1 MLFFFKLFRGA
12 RATGHVFF
20 LNRGRARNKGL
31 AFSGYVGPMTTVA
44 VVPTTPQILDFSIP
58 ARTQDKQT
66 IIVTGNVKVA
76 LVPATAVSKFDFTV
90 NTKDGSYLSPWDQ
103 PLRAIV
109 IEHVL
114 GPVRE
119 KAKELGVEAAIQ
131 AHKDFEDLIKTRISE
146 RGNPLAGK
154 GVNVESCSVAKV
166 DASDKEVEQSIGAK
180 QRQEM
185 LAQADK
191 ALHERR
197 LKAAENDRAVLEYE
211 AATKLKLEQDRAK
224 LVEEIGKNEVKTAEN
239 DARAVEIRLL
249 AFKAADAGKVL
260 GAALMEMAKN
270 GRIGSLSVVPE
281 LFAALQDK

>member
-1 MLFFFKLFRGA
+1 MLFFKLFRGA

-90 NTKDGSYLSPWDQ
+90 NTRDGSYLSPWDQ
-103 PLRAIV
+103 SLRAIV

-114 GPVRE
+114 GPVRD
-119 KAKELGVEAAIQ
+119 KAKALGVEAAIQ

-154 GVNVESCSVAKV
+154 GVNVESCSIAKV

-224 LVEEIGKNEVKTAEN
+224 LVEETGKNEVTTAEN
-239 DARAVEIRLL
+239 DARAIEIRLL
-249 AFKAADAGKVL
+249 PFKAADAGKVL

>member
-20 LNRGRARNKGL
+20 LKRGRVRNKGL

-44 VVPTTPQILDFSIP
+44 VVPTTPQILDFSVQ

-76 LVPATAVSKFDFTV
+76 LGPANAVSKFDFTV

-103 PLRAIV
+103 SLRAIV

-224 LVEEIGKNEVKTAEN
+224 LVDEAGKNEVKTAEN
-239 DARAVEIRLL
+239 DARAIEIRLL
-249 AFKAADAGKVL
+249 PFKAADAGKVL

-281 LFAALQDK
+281 LFAALQEK

>member
-1 MLFFFKLFRGA
+1 MLFFKLFRGA

-20 LNRGRARNKGL
+20 LNRGRVRDKGL

-90 NTKDGSYLSPWDQ
+90 NTRDGSYLSPWDQ
-103 PLRAIV
+103 SLRAIV

-114 GPVRE
+114 GPVRD
-119 KAKELGVEAAIQ
+119 KAKALGVEAAIQ

-154 GVNVESCSVAKV
+154 GVNVESCSIAKV

-224 LVEEIGKNEVKTAEN
+224 LVEEAGKNEVTTAEN
-239 DARAVEIRLL
+239 DARAIEIRLL
-249 AFKAADAGKVL
+249 PFKAADAGKVL